1 MKMNLTKKIAKVI
14 SKIKERIASWTNK
27 IVGYQK

>member
-1 MKMNLTKKIAKVI
+1 MKKNLTKKIAKVI
-14 SKIKERIASWTNK
+14 LKIKKRIASWKNK